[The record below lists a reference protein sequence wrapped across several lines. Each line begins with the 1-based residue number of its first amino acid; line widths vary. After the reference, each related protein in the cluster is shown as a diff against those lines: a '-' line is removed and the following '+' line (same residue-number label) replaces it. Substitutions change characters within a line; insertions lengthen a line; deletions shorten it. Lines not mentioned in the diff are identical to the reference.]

1 MSGSRST
8 AEDRTAQIP
17 QPFQGL
23 RLGVVSPCYDPESGS
38 AAVAGAICRSLSGLG
53 HEVHVLTGFPN
64 YPTGRIYPGYRVRPY
79 QYELRSGVHVHR
91 VPLVPSHDRSP
102 WRRATTYL
110 SFAAAASARW
120 QLLRRVDGWLVISSQ
135 ATAAVPAML
144 ARALFRRPYV
154 LHIQDLWP
162 QTVVDSGFVHRRS
175 VLQAMV
181 RYLHAFCDLSYRR
194 AAAIAVTAPGMT
206 AALES
211 RGVPADKLS
220 VVPNWVEESVF
231 SPAPRDPAL
240 AERLGLT
247 GFIVMYAG
255 SLGDLQGLETAIE
268 AVAQLSDLPD
278 VKLVF
283 AGGGVAEERL
293 RRMARS
299 VRNVL
304 FLGQQPLERMARLMA
319 LGDVQLVSLRDL
331 PLFDATLPSKV
342 QATLASGR
350 PVIGAVRGDAARMIE
365 RSGAGPIVPPG
376 DVAALADAIRSL
388 HGLSEEAR
396 AALGRAG
403 RQFYLDHLSGPVGS
417 TALSNLVRNAIGDL
431 HHG

>member
-1 MSGSRST
+1 MSGNMST
-8 AEDRTAQIP
+8 ATGRITRTP
-17 QPFQGL
+17 WYSQGL

-38 AAVAGAICRSLSGLG
+38 AAVAGAICRSLAGLG

-110 SFAAAASARW
+110 SFAASASARW
-120 QLLRRVDGWLVISSQ
+120 QLLRRVDGWLVLSSQ

-144 ARALFRRPYV
+144 AHALFRRPYV

-162 QTVVDSGFVHRRS
+162 QTVVDSGFVRRPA
-175 VLQAMV
+175 VLRSMV

-206 AALES
+206 TALQD

-220 VVPNWVEESVF
+220 VVPNWVEESIF
-231 SPAPRDPAL
+231 SPVPRDPVL
-240 AERLGLT
+240 ADRFGLT

-255 SLGDLQGLETAIE
+255 SLGDLQGLGTAIE
-268 AVAQLSDLPD
+268 AMGKLSDLPD

-283 AGGGVAEERL
+283 AGGGVAEQRL
-293 RRMARS
+293 RRAAHGMG
-299 VRNVL
+299 NVL
-304 FLGQQPLERMARLMA
+304 FLGQQPLARMARLMA

-365 RSGAGPIVPPG
+365 RSGAGPVVPPE
-376 DVAALADAIRSL
+376 DAACLADAIRAL
-388 HGLSEEAR
+388 YELSDTAR
-396 AALGRAG
+396 EALGLAG

-417 TALSNLVRNAIGDL
+417 TALSNLVRNAIGDVG
-431 HHG
+431 HG